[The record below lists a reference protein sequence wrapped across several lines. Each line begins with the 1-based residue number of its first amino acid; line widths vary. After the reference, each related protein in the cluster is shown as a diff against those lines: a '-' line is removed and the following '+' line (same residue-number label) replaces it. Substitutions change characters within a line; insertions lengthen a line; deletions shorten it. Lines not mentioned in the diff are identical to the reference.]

1 MRWRDQMKLI
11 NDLYRSEWRLFTN
24 FFRPVMKIERK
35 EKMNNSLCHKI
46 YDQAKT
52 PYQRIMELGQISK
65 EQKTKLKELYLS
77 LNPLQLKKR
86 IDEKVKI
93 IRQSAERDS
102 KIINV
107 PTVTSKVR
115 LLNV

>member
-1 MRWRDQMKLI
+1 
-11 NDLYRSEWRLFTN
+11 
-24 FFRPVMKIERK
+24 MKIERK
-35 EKMNNSLCHKI
+35 EKVNNSLCHKI
-46 YDQAKT
+46 YDTAKT
-52 PYQRIMELGQISK
+52 PYQRIMESEQIGE
-65 EQKTKLKELYLS
+65 EQKVRLKELYLS
-77 LNPLQLKKR
+77 LNPVQLKKR

-93 IRQSAERDS
+93 IRQSGGLHS